1 MLDFNRLG
9 CATLWKSGPLFSTG
23 PKEAELLV
31 RELRLNLRSPA
42 VLFVRRRGSDQAGN
56 REGGVGPRLS
66 TAFAERLGLP
76 SPGARVLIHSP
87 NRASGTR
94 SVMR

>member
-9 CATLWKSGPLFSTG
+9 SATLWKSGPLFSTG

-31 RELRLNLRSPA
+31 RELRLNLQPPLARLA
-42 VLFVRRRGSDQAGN
+42 GSRLSDKVGMLE
-56 REGGVGPRLS
+56 RGVGPRLS
-66 TAFAERLGLP
+66 TAFAERLGRP
-76 SPGARVLIHSP
+76 SPGANVLIHGL

-94 SVMR
+94 RVMR